1 MKNRVTQLLDTKFPI
16 ALGGMAG
23 ISDATLAAA
32 VSEAGGLGTIAGAT
46 QTGETLREEID
57 CLRHLTTNS
66 FAVNIPLIISQLSDL
81 ISVVIEKKVP
91 VVITAAGNPRLCASR
106 LKEAGIRVLHVV
118 PCADLARRAETAGV
132 DAVIAEGFESGG
144 FASPHEIGSLALI
157 PQVVDAVKIPVIA
170 AGGIADCR
178 GYAACMVLGAEG
190 ASIGTAFLASVEC
203 TRISRDWKR
212 QIIAG
217 TDISTKIIGRGVAAL
232 RILMNSTAEMLEKKI
247 SDGISRN
254 EIMKCVQTADSSE
267 IDEGLYP
274 CGQSVGLIRKIQT
287 VKEII
292 DQLVY
297 GSERLLAEMN
307 SKPSSS
313 K

>member
-16 ALGGMAG
+16 ALAGMAG

-57 CLRHLTTNS
+57 RLRRLTTNS

-81 ISVVIEKKVP
+81 VSVVIEKKVP
-91 VVITAAGNPRLCASR
+91 VVITSAGNPGICVNR

-144 FASPHEIGSLALI
+144 FVIISRNWISCPGA
-157 PQVVDAVKIPVIA
+157 QVVDAVKIPVIA

-178 GYAACMVLGAEG
+178 QYAACMVLGAEG

-203 TRISRDWKR
+203 TRISKVWKR

-232 RILMNSTAEMLEKKI
+232 RILMNSTAEILEKKI

-254 EIMKCVQTADSSE
+254 EIVNFVQTANSSE
-267 IDEGLYP
+267 IEEGLYP
-274 CGQSVGLIRKIQT
+274 CGQSVGLIRKIET

-292 DQLVY
+292 DRFVN

-307 SKPSSS
+307 SKLSSS
-313 K
+313 M